1 MELQKFE
8 RYEFKYIL
16 EKDLRIIIERDV
28 KNFMK
33 LDAYAKQNQSYFV
46 RSLYFDDPSF
56 VNYFEKIDGIK
67 LRHKFRLRTY
77 TNEYNE
83 NIPIFLEVK
92 GRINQR
98 TYKKRL
104 KIVKSDLIKFE
115 GSDDLIRLN
124 KKDINNDLLN
134 FFMFEKLRKNIRPLV
149 LTDYHRA
156 PYISD
161 YDRNFRVTFDKNL
174 IIKKTDSLFDNKNC
188 FARNC
193 LKGYTIL
200 EVKFDRRMPK
210 WFHRIVQTY
219 NLRRLSVSKFCV
231 GMENADLV
239 ENLE

>member
-115 GSDDLIRLN
+115 GSDDLIKLN
-124 KKDINNDLLN
+124 KDINNDLLN

-174 IIKKTDSLFDNKNC
+174 IIKKQIVYLIIKIVLPETV
-188 FARNC
+188 
-193 LKGYTIL
+193 LKGIQYLKLNSID
-200 EVKFDRRMPK
+200 VC
-210 WFHRIVQTY
+210 
-219 NLRRLSVSKFCV
+219 LSGFT
-231 GMENADLV
+231 E
-239 ENLE
+239 

>member
-77 TNEYNE
+77 ANEYNE

-104 KIVKSDLIKFE
+104 KIFKSDLIKFE

-134 FFMFEKLRKNIRPLV
+134 FFMFEKLRKKI
-149 LTDYHRA
+149 
-156 PYISD
+156 
-161 YDRNFRVTFDKNL
+161 
-174 IIKKTDSLFDNKNC
+174 
-188 FARNC
+188 
-193 LKGYTIL
+193 
-200 EVKFDRRMPK
+200 
-210 WFHRIVQTY
+210 
-219 NLRRLSVSKFCV
+219 
-231 GMENADLV
+231 
-239 ENLE
+239 